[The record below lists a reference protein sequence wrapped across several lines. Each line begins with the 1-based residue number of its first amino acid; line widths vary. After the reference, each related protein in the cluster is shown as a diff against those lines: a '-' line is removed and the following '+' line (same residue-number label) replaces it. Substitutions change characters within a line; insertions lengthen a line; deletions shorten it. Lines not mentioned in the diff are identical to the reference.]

1 MSIAE
6 NHDIVFDAPADSGGR
21 IAPVLMAIAF
31 LLIFSFGVLLASHA
45 PDQQGYVEGFGFM
58 VFSLLMT
65 MYYFGKKV

>member
-6 NHDIVFDAPADSGGR
+6 NHDIVFDAPPESGGR
-21 IAPVLMAIAF
+21 IAPVLMGIAF
-31 LLIFSFGVLLASHA
+31 LLICAFGVMLAAHA

-58 VFSLLMT
+58 IFSLLMT